1 MNEPQADALRVDG
14 GSTDAEVREMLD
26 HILVP
31 LDGSHVAEC
40 VLPHAIALARAFDAR
55 VTLLR
60 VVAQT
65 RTAGLGRT
73 IDPLRWHMRKTET
86 ESYLEDVGTRLQ
98 DAGLPTEEVTLEGQA
113 ADGVIEFAHGH
124 DADLIL
130 LSSHG
135 QSGLSKW
142 NISSVVQKVILR
154 AYMPVMVVRAYRAI
168 SNDLTNLRYGQ
179 VLVPLDGSQRA
190 ECVLPLASQL
200 ACFHDAR
207 LLLAH
212 AVGRPETP
220 RHTPLTEEEAE
231 LVDRITEYNRLE
243 ATRYLEGLKDRLE
256 CDVELRLLESE
267 DTAVALH
274 NLVEQ
279 EGVDLVALSAHGYTS
294 TTRWLYG
301 SMALNFIA
309 YGTTPLLVVQD
320 MTPEELKQTQAEMA
334 AQESKGH

>member
-1 MNEPQADALRVDG
+1 
-14 GSTDAEVREMLD
+14 MLD

-31 LDGSHVAEC
+31 MDGSRVAEC
-40 VLPHAIALARAFDAR
+40 VLPHAIALARTFDAR

-73 IDPLRWHMRKTET
+73 IDPLRWHMRKIEAQ
-86 ESYLEDVGTRLQ
+86 SYLGSVGTRLQ
-98 DAGLPTEEVTLEGQA
+98 EAGLQVEEVTLEGQA
-113 ADGVIEFAHGH
+113 ADSVIEFAHGH
-124 DADLIL
+124 DTDLIL

-154 AYMPVMVVRAYRAI
+154 AYMPVMIVRAYHVV
-168 SNDLTNLRYGQ
+168 SNDLAGLRYEQ

-190 ECVLPLASQL
+190 ECVLPLASHL
-200 ACFHDAR
+200 ACFHDGQ

-212 AVGRPETP
+212 AVGTPETP
-220 RHTPLTEEEAE
+220 RHTPLTGEEAE

-243 ATRYLEGLKDRLE
+243 AARYLEDLEDRLGAADSE
-256 CDVELRLLESE
+256 CNVRSRLLESE
-267 DTAVALH
+267 DTATALH
-274 NLVEQ
+274 DLAKQ

-294 TTRWLYG
+294 TTRWPYG
-301 SMALNFIA
+301 SIALNFIA
-309 YGTTPLLVVQD
+309 YGNTPLLVMQD
-320 MTPEELKQTQAEMA
+320 MSSEELEQTQAEMV